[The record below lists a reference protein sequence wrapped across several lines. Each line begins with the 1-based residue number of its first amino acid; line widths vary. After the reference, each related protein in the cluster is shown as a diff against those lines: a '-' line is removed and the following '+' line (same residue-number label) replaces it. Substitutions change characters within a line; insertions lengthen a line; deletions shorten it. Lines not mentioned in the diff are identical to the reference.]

1 MQPYWPKASACGF
14 HLSVSCAIF
23 SQMVPFQY
31 SSSSSLQRLA
41 GIPLGVFL
49 SYVFQVVIGSVHPL
63 SRILLMCPAQLH
75 IRFLTCLC
83 RVGDLGLFS
92 CPHVMF
98 NILLSI
104 FVCAAGS
111 LFFAYLESAHVNAP
125 YVIAGS
131 THVDL
136 SLQACSNLTLEYFAV
151 LGECCPSGRNSS
163 LNLLV
168 LDCVAGSVS
177 LSK

>member
-1 MQPYWPKASACGF
+1 
-14 HLSVSCAIF
+14 
-23 SQMVPFQY
+23 MV
-31 SSSSSLQRLA
+31 
-41 GIPLGVFL
+41 ID
-49 SYVFQVVIGSVHPL
+49 SVHPL

-92 CPHVMF
+92 YPHVMF
-98 NILLSI
+98 NIFLFI
-104 FVCAAGS
+104 FVCAADS
-111 LFFAYLESAHVNAP
+111 LFFACVVSVHVNAP
-125 YVIAGS
+125 YVIAGI

-151 LGECCPSGRNSS
+151 LGECCPFGRNSS

-168 LDCVAGSVS
+168 LVFVAGSVS
-177 LSK
+177 LSHVNVAFIVLDLSVVDIYW